1 MKLSELTEHL
11 RVHVIV
17 AVSNDCHFGNIGVVR
32 FVNLE
37 RAYVESAASEE
48 LGYADK
54 NAEAVYHA
62 ELELDLTHMLF
73 LLRKE
78 SCFR

>member
-1 MKLSELTEHL
+1 
-11 RVHVIV
+11 
-17 AVSNDCHFGNIGVVR
+17 
-32 FVNLE
+32 VNLK

-62 ELELDLTHMLF
+62 ELELDLTHMLC